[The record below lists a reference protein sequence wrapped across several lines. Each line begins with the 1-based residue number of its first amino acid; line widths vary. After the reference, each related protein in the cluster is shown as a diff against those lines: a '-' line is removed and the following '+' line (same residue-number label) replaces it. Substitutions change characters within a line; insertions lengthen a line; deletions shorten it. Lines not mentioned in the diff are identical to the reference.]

1 MPVPSLTPLHQV
13 SPELSTVV
21 TTRADCALTV
31 AMAAAAARRR
41 YIMRAAQAAG
51 FGAREEAALGIDF
64 HVLKIFFEN
73 DDPISLRLL
82 FVTATVP

>member
-41 YIMRAAQAAG
+41 YIMRCCSASASGEVKAG
-51 FGAREEAALGIDF
+51 CAGNEHLIDF
-64 HVLKIFFEN
+64 A
-73 DDPISLRLL
+73 R
-82 FVTATVP
+82 